1 MGDIKRTGI
10 VILIIQREGIITS
23 ASKPQSFKGHWDD
36 MNDEEAKTAVYE
48 LLNRIIIEFYDY
60 AKKDELAPKYVLGVV
75 GKALIKLSGE
85 QLT

>member
-1 MGDIKRTGI
+1 MQKI
-10 VILIIQREGIITS
+10 
-23 ASKPQSFKGHWDD
+23 

-48 LLNRIIIEFYDY
+48 LLNRIIIECYDY